1 MQLQCM
7 EESSESLR
15 SRCFKEG
22 LGEAYDGDIS
32 IASAL
37 ENFGGGHNDPLFV
50 TLGGPVVTKFSIA
63 LREISTYKELLRS
76 QAEHMLNDRLLNM
89 LNVDILDVKE
99 ARRRFEKA
107 SLVHDQG
114 REKFMSLRKSTR
126 MDIAT
131 VVEEDLHNAR
141 TSLEEARFN
150 LVSALHNVE
159 AKKRFEFLEAVTGV
173 MDAHLRYYRQV
184 YDDTGYQLLHEMEPF
199 IIEVLAYTQKARE
212 SYNEKQIS
220 LCERMLE
227 YKKHVNHESM
237 LSLNG
242 PYDSPCRDGQ
252 VQPFSRISNKVADA
266 ITESAENGKVQ
277 IIRQGFL
284 SKRSTN
290 LRGDWK
296 RRYFVL
302 DSRGMLYY
310 FRKPWSGLHSGNQ
323 SSLHRNCA
331 TDNSAGIFSRLLS
344 SHYHGF
350 IPDEKF
356 VARHTVNL
364 LTSTIKIDAEHYTL
378 QAENALDQM
387 DWMEKITG
395 VIASLLSAQT
405 LRQTCTM
412 IIVWQNFSH
421 QYKYNIRRLS
431 LKHLAFL
438 IKLSGDSIK
447 NEKPI
452 EVLRKVG
459 GNEKCADCGKPDPDW
474 ASLNL
479 GILICIECSG
489 VHRNLGVHIS
499 KSLGNLFANSVWKEL
514 LHSTS
519 TSQTDDTPDGSF
531 KTHKKLFHARKP
543 AHDDPLS
550 LKERFIHAKKAVYRH
565 VVKSDVDV
573 IAISGE
579 AGFSSN
585 MPSSS
590 NPNTSCKTKTRQ
602 EEDIQDG
609 SSVLHLVC
617 LTSDSAMVELLLQY
631 GADVNAIDSRGRT
644 PLHYSTMRGESA
656 ITKVLYYKLCHYPS
670 HEEYCISIL
679 YYLTCLAN
687 LKFANYFRGANPLAG
702 DKEGNTPFKLAPE
715 PDTVV
720 KDTLALNQQTTCP
733 QNLLEK

>member
-1 MQLQCM
+1 MNGCGC
-7 EESSESLR
+7 SSSAWKRVQNRYARDVSSFTKDVENTRGFSM
-15 SRCFKEG
+15 EG
-22 LGEAYDGDIS
+22 LGEAYDGDIA

-99 ARRRFEKA
+99 ARRHFEKA

-131 VVEEDLHNAR
+131 VVEE
-141 TSLEEARFN
+141 
-150 LVSALHNVE
+150 VSALHNVE

-173 MDAHLRYYRQV
+173 TDAHLRYYRQ
-184 YDDTGYQLLHEMEPF
+184 GYQLLHEMEPF
-199 IIEVLAYTQKARE
+199 IIEHNQLSKIVHLK
-212 SYNEKQIS
+212 IS
-220 LCERMLE
+220 LAFLI
-227 YKKHVNHESM
+227 Y
-237 LSLNG
+237 LLNG
-242 PYDSPCRDGQ
+242 IFPACCRDGQ

-364 LTSTIKIDAEHYTL
+364 LTSTIKIDAE
-378 QAENALDQM
+378 QKCPGSDGLDGK
-387 DWMEKITG
+387 DNWCNC
-395 VIASLLSAQT
+395 LLIECTNTDDSESSDCYSANK
-405 LRQTCTM
+405 M
-412 IIVWQNFSH
+412 
-421 QYKYNIRRLS
+421 YLS
-431 LKHLAFL
+431 KGSPDDDPAV
-438 IKLSGDSIK
+438 SGDSIK

-459 GNEKCADCGKPDPDW
+459 GNDKCADCGKPDPDW
-474 ASLNL
+474 ASLFALNVPVFTV
-479 GILICIECSG
+479 IL
-489 VHRNLGVHIS
+489 
-499 KSLGNLFANSVWKEL
+499 SLGNLFANSVWKEL

-519 TSQTDDTPDGSF
+519 TSQTDDTPDGSG
-531 KTHKKLFHARKP
+531 RKHHCTS
-543 AHDDPLS
+543 AND
-550 LKERFIHAKKAVYRH
+550 KKAVYRH

-585 MPSSS
+585 MPSST

-656 ITKVLYYKLCHYPS
+656 ITKVLYYKVV
-670 HEEYCISIL
+670 IL
-679 YYLTCLAN
+679 
-687 LKFANYFRGANPLAG
+687 RG
-702 DKEGNTPFKLAPE
+702 
-715 PDTVV
+715 V
-720 KDTLALNQQTTCP
+720 
-733 QNLLEK
+733 

>member
-1 MQLQCM
+1 MGLLPTYM
-7 EESSESLR
+7 VLNLSTSI
-15 SRCFKEG
+15 RCG
-22 LGEAYDGDIS
+22 
-32 IASAL
+32 
-37 ENFGGGHNDPLFV
+37 
-50 TLGGPVVTKFSIA
+50 
-63 LREISTYKELLRS
+63 
-76 QAEHMLNDRLLNM
+76 
-89 LNVDILDVKE
+89 
-99 ARRRFEKA
+99 
-107 SLVHDQG
+107 
-114 REKFMSLRKSTR
+114 
-126 MDIAT
+126 
-131 VVEEDLHNAR
+131 
-141 TSLEEARFN
+141 TSPHTCN
-150 LVSALHNVE
+150 P
-159 AKKRFEFLEAVTGV
+159 T
-173 MDAHLRYYRQV
+173 Q
-184 YDDTGYQLLHEMEPF
+184 YQLLHEMEPF

-212 SYNEKQIS
+212 SYNEEQIS

-331 TDNSAGIFSRLLS
+331 TDNSAGILSRLLS

-356 VARHTVNL
+356 VARHT
-364 LTSTIKIDAEHYTL
+364 
-378 QAENALDQM
+378 AENALDQM

-405 LRQTCTM
+405 LSDDSESSDCYSANKM
-412 IIVWQNFSH
+412 
-421 QYKYNIRRLS
+421 YL
-431 LKHLAFL
+431 LKGSPDDDPAV
-438 IKLSGDSIK
+438 SGDSIK

-459 GNEKCADCGKPDPDW
+459 GNDKCAADCGKPDPDW

-550 LKERFIHAKKAVYRH
+550 LKERFIHAKLSTAQEVAESTSANDKKAVYRH

-585 MPSSS
+585 MPSST
-590 NPNTSCKTKTRQ
+590 NPNTSCKTKTQQ

-656 ITKVLYYKLCHYPS
+656 ITKLCHYPS

-679 YYLTCLAN
+679 YYLT
-687 LKFANYFRGANPLAG
+687 GANPLAG

>member
-1 MQLQCM
+1 MNFSKTKRLAQVPASAPVHGREFRIVTLEMFQVLQRM
-7 EESSESLR
+7 
-15 SRCFKEG
+15 EG
-22 LGEAYDGDIS
+22 LGEAYDGDIA

-131 VVEEDLHNAR
+131 VVEE
-141 TSLEEARFN
+141 
-150 LVSALHNVE
+150 
-159 AKKRFEFLEAVTGV
+159 
-173 MDAHLRYYRQV
+173 
-184 YDDTGYQLLHEMEPF
+184 
-199 IIEVLAYTQKARE
+199 VLAYTQKARE
-212 SYNEKQIS
+212 SYNEEQIS

-331 TDNSAGIFSRLLS
+331 TDNSAGILSRLLS

-364 LTSTIKIDAEHYTL
+364 LTSTIKIDAE
-378 QAENALDQM
+378 QKCPGSDGLDGK
-387 DWMEKITG
+387 DNWCNC
-395 VIASLLSAQT
+395 LLIECTNTDDSESSDCYSANKMY
-405 LRQTCTM
+405 L
-412 IIVWQNFSH
+412 
-421 QYKYNIRRLS
+421 
-431 LKHLAFL
+431 LKGSPDDDPAV
-438 IKLSGDSIK
+438 SGDSIK

-459 GNEKCADCGKPDPDW
+459 GNDKCAADCGKPDPDW

-489 VHRNLGVHIS
+489 VHRNLVLTMFQ
-499 KSLGNLFANSVWKEL
+499 SLGNLFANSVWKEL

-550 LKERFIHAKKAVYRH
+550 LKERFIHAKLSTAQEVAESTSANDKKAVYRH

-585 MPSSS
+585 MPSST
-590 NPNTSCKTKTRQ
+590 NPNTSCKTKTQQ

-656 ITKVLYYKLCHYPS
+656 ITKVL
-670 HEEYCISIL
+670 
-679 YYLTCLAN
+679 
-687 LKFANYFRGANPLAG
+687 
-702 DKEGNTPFKLAPE
+702 
-715 PDTVV
+715 
-720 KDTLALNQQTTCP
+720 
-733 QNLLEK
+733 

>member
-1 MQLQCM
+1 MNGCGC
-7 EESSESLR
+7 SSSAWKRVQNRYARDVSSFTKDVENTRGFSMPL
-15 SRCFKEG
+15 EG
-22 LGEAYDGDIS
+22 LGEAYDGDIA

-50 TLGGPVVTKFSIA
+50 TLGGPIMTKFSIA

-159 AKKRFEFLEAVTGV
+159 AKKRFQFLEAATGV
-173 MDAHLRYYRQV
+173 MDAHLRYYRQ
-184 YDDTGYQLLHEMEPF
+184 
-199 IIEVLAYTQKARE
+199 
-212 SYNEKQIS
+212 
-220 LCERMLE
+220 
-227 YKKHVNHESM
+227 
-237 LSLNG
+237 
-242 PYDSPCRDGQ
+242 
-252 VQPFSRISNKVADA
+252 
-266 ITESAENGKVQ
+266 VQ

-310 FRKPWSGLHSGNQ
+310 FRKPWSGLHSGYQ

-331 TDNSAGIFSRLLS
+331 TDNSAGILSRLLS

-350 IPDEKF
+350 IPDEKS

-364 LTSTIKIDAEHYTL
+364 LTSTIKIDAE
-378 QAENALDQM
+378 QKCPGSDGLDGK
-387 DWMEKITG
+387 DNWCNC
-395 VIASLLSAQT
+395 LLIECTNTDDSESSDCYSANKMY
-405 LRQTCTM
+405 L
-412 IIVWQNFSH
+412 
-421 QYKYNIRRLS
+421 
-431 LKHLAFL
+431 LKGSPDDDPAV
-438 IKLSGDSIK
+438 SGDSIK

-459 GNEKCADCGKPDPDW
+459 GNDKCADCGKPDPDW

-519 TSQTDDTPDGSF
+519 TSQTDDTPDGSS
-531 KTHKKLFHARKP
+531 KTLKKLFHARKP

-550 LKERFIHAKKAVYRH
+550 LKERFIHAKLSTAQEVAESTSANDKKAVYRH

-585 MPSSS
+585 MPSST
-590 NPNTSCKTKTRQ
+590 NPNTSCKTKTQQ

-656 ITKVLYYKLCHYPS
+656 ITKVL
-670 HEEYCISIL
+670 
-679 YYLTCLAN
+679 
-687 LKFANYFRGANPLAG
+687 
-702 DKEGNTPFKLAPE
+702 
-715 PDTVV
+715 
-720 KDTLALNQQTTCP
+720 
-733 QNLLEK
+733 

>member
-1 MQLQCM
+1 MG
-7 EESSESLR
+7 SSAWKRVQNRYARDVSSFTKDVENTR
-15 SRCFKEG
+15 GEG
-22 LGEAYDGDIS
+22 LGEAYDGDIA

-99 ARRRFEKA
+99 ARRHFEKA

-173 MDAHLRYYRQV
+173 MDAHLRYYRQ
-184 YDDTGYQLLHEMEPF
+184 GYQLLHEMEPF
-199 IIEVLAYTQKARE
+199 II
-212 SYNEKQIS
+212 
-220 LCERMLE
+220 E

-277 IIRQGFL
+277 IIGQGFL

-364 LTSTIKIDAEHYTL
+364 LTSTIKIDAEQIISPSKSYTL
-378 QAENALDQM
+378 QAKIMQAENALDQM

-405 LRQTCTM
+405 LSDDSESSDCYSANKM
-412 IIVWQNFSH
+412 
-421 QYKYNIRRLS
+421 YLS
-431 LKHLAFL
+431 KGSPDDDPAV
-438 IKLSGDSIK
+438 SGDSIK

-459 GNEKCADCGKPDPDW
+459 GNDKCADCGKPDPDW
-474 ASLNL
+474 ASLFALNVPVFTV
-479 GILICIECSG
+479 IL
-489 VHRNLGVHIS
+489 
-499 KSLGNLFANSVWKEL
+499 SLGNLFANSVWKEL

-519 TSQTDDTPDGSF
+519 TSQTDDTPDGKHHCTS
-531 KTHKKLFHARKP
+531 AN
-543 AHDDPLS
+543 D
-550 LKERFIHAKKAVYRH
+550 KKAVYRH

-585 MPSSS
+585 MPSST

-656 ITKVLYYKLCHYPS
+656 ITKVLYYKELRL
-670 HEEYCISIL
+670 EI
-679 YYLTCLAN
+679 
-687 LKFANYFRGANPLAG
+687 RGANPLAG

>member
-1 MQLQCM
+1 MNGCGC
-7 EESSESLR
+7 SSSAWKRVQNRYARDVSSFTKDVENTR
-15 SRCFKEG
+15 GEG
-22 LGEAYDGDIS
+22 LGEAYDGDIA

-131 VVEEDLHNAR
+131 VVEE
-141 TSLEEARFN
+141 
-150 LVSALHNVE
+150 
-159 AKKRFEFLEAVTGV
+159 
-173 MDAHLRYYRQV
+173 
-184 YDDTGYQLLHEMEPF
+184 
-199 IIEVLAYTQKARE
+199 VLAYTQKARE
-212 SYNEKQIS
+212 SYNEEQIS

-310 FRKPWSGLHSGNQ
+310 FRKPWSGLHQKSFKCILDACINPIIMWQ
-323 SSLHRNCA
+323 SDDSESSDCY
-331 TDNSAGIFSRLLS
+331 SANKMYLLKGS
-344 SHYHGF
+344 
-350 IPDEKF
+350 PDDDP
-356 VARHTVNL
+356 VV
-364 LTSTIKIDAEHYTL
+364 
-378 QAENALDQM
+378 
-387 DWMEKITG
+387 
-395 VIASLLSAQT
+395 
-405 LRQTCTM
+405 
-412 IIVWQNFSH
+412 
-421 QYKYNIRRLS
+421 
-431 LKHLAFL
+431 
-438 IKLSGDSIK
+438 SGDSIK

-459 GNEKCADCGKPDPDW
+459 GNDKCADCGKPDPDW

-550 LKERFIHAKKAVYRH
+550 LKERFIRAKLSTAQEVAESTSANDKKAVYRH

-585 MPSSS
+585 MPSST
-590 NPNTSCKTKTRQ
+590 NPNTSCKTKTQQ

-656 ITKVLYYKLCHYPS
+656 ITKVL
-670 HEEYCISIL
+670 
-679 YYLTCLAN
+679 
-687 LKFANYFRGANPLAG
+687 
-702 DKEGNTPFKLAPE
+702 
-715 PDTVV
+715 
-720 KDTLALNQQTTCP
+720 
-733 QNLLEK
+733 